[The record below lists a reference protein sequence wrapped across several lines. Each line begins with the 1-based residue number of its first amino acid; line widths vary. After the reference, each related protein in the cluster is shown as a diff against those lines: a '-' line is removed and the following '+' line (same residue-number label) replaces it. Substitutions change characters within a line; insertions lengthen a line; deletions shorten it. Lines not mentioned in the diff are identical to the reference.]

1 MAASGI
7 DWTGSRIANA
17 TRTWQENEDTV
28 VTGWTKEDDFIVAVM
43 NEATGHS
50 GASGTIEL
58 YWRNATDAGSFATLA
73 ATGELNWTG
82 TTNLVNG
89 NAVSSGEEGC
99 TPSDADT
106 LIDGVEREGANG
118 VSTTY
123 AQNEYSEHHWAI
135 DASSG
140 LDNKTYEFQV
150 YDATAGATITGP
162 GSSGSTSTLL
172 ATLTTFA
179 AATETILD
187 YERGVGRGVSR
198 GVGRGVG

>member
-1 MAASGI
+1 MAGSGI

-17 TRTWQENEDTV
+17 TRTWQANEDV
-28 VTGWTKEDDFIVAVM
+28 AVTGWTKEDDFIVGVM
-43 NEATGHS
+43 NEATGHG
-50 GASGTIEL
+50 GASGSIEL
-58 YWRNATDAGSFATLA
+58 YWRNATDGGSFAALGN
-73 ATGELNWTG
+73 TGELTYNG

-89 NAVSSGEEGC
+89 NAVASGEEGC
-99 TPSDADT
+99 TPTDANT

-123 AQNEYSEHHWAI
+123 AQNEYSEHHWAV
-135 DASSG
+135 DASGG

-150 YDATAGATITGP
+150 YDATAGATIASTGAV
-162 GSSGSTSTLL
+162 STLL

-198 GVGRGVG
+198 GVGRGVM